1 MMDIASRW
9 ISTDDYASAMAKP
22 QTGTHQTEPMLGRT
36 ASGEEVPFVTA
47 RSSAT
52 GVTWS
57 KDVIEVLVEPKDR
70 ARGWLSRPLW

>member
-1 MMDIASRW
+1 MEIESRW

-22 QTGTHQTEPMLGRT
+22 QSGAHLTEPMLGRT

-47 RSSAT
+47 CSSAT

-57 KDVIEVLVEPKDR
+57 EDVIEVLVEPKNR